1 LPLVETAPLKA
12 PQPRR
17 ELSWAPGAEGET
29 RLGLLFARRAPSR
42 PACRSGLSE
51 HEFSEPEK
59 LVGQK
64 ATPGGGHDHRE
75 AKADQQ
81 QSVRHTRTWWYRLCG
96 CHAHFPRALFTSPAN
111 TPGALEAEEDVMQR
125 HYLNNR
131 RIQGAAE
138 AAPLH
143 SAIRQQTL
151 GSLGTRRR
159 SWR

>member
-1 LPLVETAPLKA
+1 MLQRESTGEASGLRVTLMRNRGGILMPCGLPLVETAPLKA

-29 RLGLLFARRAPSR
+29 RLGLLFARRAPRR

-81 QSVRHTRTWWYRLCG
+81 QKFDTRVPGGTVSVAVTPTSLVPYLRRPRTHQARLR
-96 CHAHFPRALFTSPAN
+96 PRK
-111 TPGALEAEEDVMQR
+111 M
-125 HYLNNR
+125 
-131 RIQGAAE
+131 
-138 AAPLH
+138 
-143 SAIRQQTL
+143 
-151 GSLGTRRR
+151 
-159 SWR
+159 

>member
-1 LPLVETAPLKA
+1 
-12 PQPRR
+12 
-17 ELSWAPGAEGET
+17 
-29 RLGLLFARRAPSR
+29 
-42 PACRSGLSE
+42 
-51 HEFSEPEK
+51 
-59 LVGQK
+59 VGV
-64 ATPGGGHDHRE
+64 T
-75 AKADQQ
+75 
-81 QSVRHTRTWWYRLCG
+81 T
-96 CHAHFPRALFTSPAN
+96 HFPRALFTSPAN